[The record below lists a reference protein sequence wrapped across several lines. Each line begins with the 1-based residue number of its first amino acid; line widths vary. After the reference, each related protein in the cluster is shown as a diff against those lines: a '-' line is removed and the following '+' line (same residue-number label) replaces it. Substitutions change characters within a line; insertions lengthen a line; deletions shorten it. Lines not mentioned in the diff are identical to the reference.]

1 MKKVKLFTTAVFV
14 FILTAIILTSCSGSR
29 IGCQQHSGYIGYR

>member
-1 MKKVKLFTTAVFV
+1 MKKVKLFIVTVFV

-29 IGCQQHSGYIGYR
+29 VGCQQHSGYMGYR